1 MRSGDP
7 GTLPSSIRS
16 LCEGGVSWDKLG
28 YKSQFAARKS
38 VLFYMCTAGW
48 TFDDACRYILAD
60 QTKPV
65 YDLWGDIER
74 LVSHSERQKRLF
86 HDWQSAKVFAEN
98 HITERPDVLAIC
110 GELRA
115 LVATWNWR
123 GQGGRTDRDV
133 ILVAIG
139 FAEESGGLAVRLS
152 EREVA
157 LRAGISNRTALV
169 SLGRLRKAGWLQL
182 TKDQRTSRQAVQ
194 YRLRK
199 DVLHKY
205 PNSVLGLE
213 NTQFGYSCNTV
224 NLAASKLGI
233 YLGKGPQAVLR
244 VLSDNPLHAAE
255 IARRANVHRT
265 TAGRALRILGREKLA
280 QEQPDGTWVL
290 GPEDAATYDP
300 GGRDIPQER
309 KERFTR
315 DRENYREALDNYGR
329 RAA

>member
-98 HITERPDVLAIC
+98 YIRERPDVMAIC
-110 GELRA
+110 GELRQK
-115 LVATWNWR
+115 VEEWHWR

-133 ILVAIG
+133 ILAAIG
-139 FAEESGGLAVRLS
+139 FAESSGSFAVRLAQRS
-152 EREVA
+152 TA
-157 LRAGISNRTALV
+157 LAAGVTHPTAGKASSALSKPDGWNAPGISVKRMRGSSTG
-169 SLGRLRKAGWLQL
+169 SGFRC
-182 TKDQRTSRQAVQ
+182 SM
-194 YRLRK
+194 
-199 DVLHKY
+199 
-205 PNSVLGLE
+205 
-213 NTQFGYSCNTV
+213 CC
-224 NLAASKLGI
+224 
-233 YLGKGPQAVLR
+233 
-244 VLSDNPLHAAE
+244 
-255 IARRANVHRT
+255 
-265 TAGRALRILGREKLA
+265 RICQTMSWG
-280 QEQPDGTWVL
+280 
-290 GPEDAATYDP
+290 
-300 GGRDIPQER
+300 
-309 KERFTR
+309 
-315 DRENYREALDNYGR
+315 
-329 RAA
+329 